1 MPTFVWVLIVV
12 IGGILG
18 GYLIFKYFKKEWKP
32 YLFLMKQA
40 ITLMELIAK
49 AFDKDPE
56 TLNSF
61 EIFIDIL
68 GSSFFVVE
76 DIINNSEL
84 LEGMELDQQ
93 VAYIKGKVREAVD
106 KYLEKHD
113 IKLTEENQNIITTV
127 LNILDFFLKLLLP
140 KL

>member
-1 MPTFVWVLIVV
+1 VWVLIVV